1 MKTKSKF
8 SAYIFRGTTTA
19 LLFSC
24 VIVLLCSTIN
34 LPKQSFKAISQ
45 QDNASF
51 GPNVLFKGCGREEAE
66 L

>member
-1 MKTKSKF
+1 MRMKTKI
-8 SAYIFRGTTTA
+8 SAYLLRGSTAA

-24 VIVLLCSTIN
+24 VIVALCSAIN
-34 LPKQSFKAISQ
+34 LPEQSFKAISQ

-51 GPNVLFKGCGREEAE
+51 GPNVLFKGCGRKEAE

>member
-1 MKTKSKF
+1 MKTKSKL
-8 SAYIFRGTTTA
+8 SAYILRGSTTA

-24 VIVLLCSTIN
+24 VIVALCSAIN
-34 LPKQSFKAISQ
+34 LPEQSFKAISQ

-51 GPNVLFKGCGREEAE
+51 GPNVLFIGCGRKEAE